1 MKIPVVIKYLLPVIP
16 VINDW
21 WTGTVLSF
29 SPTWKT
35 AWPITYNSMQ
45 LKAAEKNYSIH
56 GKGLLAIMHALKKW
70 WSDLLG
76 SPIYV
81 YTDHKTLEN
90 FNSQKDL
97 SRCQLRWQEFLTQY
111 KLNLVYISAPDNT
124 VADALLWLPEEPLLQ
139 HSQLHETWSASIGLV
154 LLIATDKTILDTIK
168 AGYAS
173 DDYCLKIAASQMPGT
188 TCVNGLWYVGDCL
201 LIPWIGNI
209 GEKSVLSGTWLF
221 KAFWH
226 WVNLMLHYMMLT
238 IGQTWGMI
246 SKKPTFHLVR
256 NANATNP
263 IQLRPL
269 GLCTHFLFLIVG
281 GP

>member
-1 MKIPVVIKYLLPVIP
+1 MVIWLTWLTNICLYWPQ
-16 VINDW
+16 D
-21 WTGTVLSF
+21 TGEFQF
-29 SPTWKT
+29 S
-35 AWPITYNSMQ
+35 
-45 LKAAEKNYSIH
+45 
-56 GKGLLAIMHALKKW
+56 KGLV
-70 WSDLLG
+70 
-76 SPIYV
+76 P
-81 YTDHKTLEN
+81 
-90 FNSQKDL
+90 L
-97 SRCQLRWQEFLTQY
+97 STQ
-111 KLNLVYISAPDNT
+111 
-124 VADALLWLPEEPLLQ
+124 VAG
-139 HSQLHETWSASIGLV
+139 I
-154 LLIATDKTILDTIK
+154 LIATDKTILDTIK

-188 TCVNGLWYVGDCL
+188 TCVNGLWYAGDCL